1 LLFVYCNGF
10 RFCGNFPPVSSVSAR
25 ALSTSEAQAPGKKL
39 SIVSVRARLES
50 GQFEFVRAKMEPAIS
65 VDLSRIRAAH
75 ERIRACIK
83 RTPVLT
89 SSRLDAASGA
99 SLFFK
104 CENFQK
110 IGAFKA
116 RGATN
121 AVFALDDAIARA
133 GVATH
138 SSGNHGAAVARA
150 AKLRGISAHIVMPS
164 NSAKVK
170 VHAVE
175 SYGAHIIFCEPTEE
189 AREVACAKV
198 IKKTGATLIHSF
210 ESEDVMA
217 GQGTAVVE
225 LLEDVAGLDLVMCPV
240 GGGGLLSGTAV
251 ASKSMRPKIKVIAVE
266 PQNADDAAQSFR
278 AGRRMVTKKKFTIAD
293 GLRTNVGEPNFA
305 IIQRYVDDI
314 VTVSEDAI
322 ISAMRTIWET
332 MKIIIEPSAA
342 VPYGAIGE
350 CKIDVAGKRV
360 GIILTGGNV
369 DLDAVPW
376 MQGTTGIAA

>member
-1 LLFVYCNGF
+1 MQVISH
-10 RFCGNFPPVSSVSAR
+10 RP
-25 ALSTSEAQAPGKKL
+25 
-39 SIVSVRARLES
+39 SISID
-50 GQFEFVRAKMEPAIS
+50 FDK
-65 VDLSRIRAAH
+65 IRAAH
-75 ERIRACIK
+75 ERIRAYIN

-89 SSRLDAASGA
+89 SLRLDEASGA

-121 AVFALDDAIARA
+121 AVFALDDATARH

-150 AKLRGISAHIVMPS
+150 AKLRGIPAHIVMPS

-170 VHAVE
+170 IRAVE
-175 SYGAHIIFCEPTEE
+175 GYGAHIVFCEPTEQ
-189 AREVACAKV
+189 AREATCAEV
-198 IKKTGATLIHSF
+198 IKRAGATLIHSF
-210 ESEDVMA
+210 ENEGVMA
-217 GQGTAVVE
+217 GQGTAAME
-225 LLEDVAGLDLVMCPV
+225 LLEDVADLDVLMCPV

-251 ASKSMRPKIKVIAVE
+251 AAKSMQPNIKVIAVE
-266 PQNADDAAQSFR
+266 PANADDAAQSFR
-278 AGRRMVTKKKFTIAD
+278 AGRRLVTEKKFTIAD
-293 GLRTNVGEPNFA
+293 GLRTNIGEPNFA

-314 VTVSEDAI
+314 VTVSEEAI
-322 ISAMRTIWET
+322 VSAMRTIWET

-342 VPYGAIGE
+342 VPYAAILE
-350 CKIDVAGKRV
+350 PVIDVGGKRV

-369 DLDAVPW
+369 DLEALLW
-376 MQGTTGIAA
+376 MDNR